1 MVQGLGLREMW
12 VWWVNFTLR
21 VWGTGESQ
29 VMSPEGLT
37 QRFHPP
43 RNTSALKLLLI
54 CWHPFYF
61 RNALELFSSI
71 ILECELNASHP
82 GWTRG
87 INSPFPQC
95 NIHQF
100 KQKWNHLSSDRS
112 CRCYATDFLLPP
124 VQENIRQETR
134 TWKTG
139 SAAAKQSWFDGWC
152 RMIRALS
159 SEEESDDGS
168 ESPSS
173 QHHQLS
179 LSK

>member
-87 INSPFPQC
+87 INSPFPQ
-95 NIHQF
+95 
-100 KQKWNHLSSDRS
+100 W
-112 CRCYATDFLLPP
+112 TP
-124 VQENIRQETR
+124 VQTEMKSSLIRQVLQMLCHR
-134 TWKTG
+134 F
-139 SAAAKQSWFDGWC
+139 SAASRSRKHQAGNKDVKNRFC
-152 RMIRALS
+152 S
-159 SEEESDDGS
+159 SKAELVWWLMQDDTSTELRGGKWWWIWVTFL
-168 ESPSS
+168 PAPPA
-173 QHHQLS
+173 
-179 LSK
+179 